1 MDFLTPYC
9 VQFQSVKAPDSWAY
23 SGIGRSCIGIWC
35 SFVVKQENQVS
46 QVVLS
51 LLSCHFIPY
60 TSLGQPSDAK
70 LIKFCNYASLCWQG
84 VFINSLMEIC
94 TKWVDQFVE
103 IKTCRHCY
111 LCQRWKSCAVAKCLI
126 NKAFLQI
133 ATGQSINQMSSR
145 EIKMSAAKVTLLA
158 RTSLHHTHCHK
169 AN

>member
-1 MDFLTPYC
+1 MKTIICHCGFPHTLLCPVLKTR
-9 VQFQSVKAPDSWAY
+9 VEAPNSWAY

-60 TSLGQPSDAK
+60 TSLGQSSDAK
-70 LIKFCNYASLCWQG
+70 LITFCNYTSLCWQG
-84 VFINSLMEIC
+84 FFINSLMEIC

-103 IKTCRHCY
+103 IKTCHHCY

-133 ATGQSINQMSSR
+133 ATGQRASTR
-145 EIKMSAAKVTLLA
+145 RAVEK
-158 RTSLHHTHCHK
+158 
-169 AN
+169 